1 MLNFTCLGSLYA
13 VAAAHFK
20 GLVRP
25 YTVPCDRPAKQNY
38 PEGKDKQE
46 QNQKQ

>member
-25 YTVPCDRPAKQNY
+25 YIVPCDRPAKQDY

-46 QNQKQ
+46 QEQKQ

>member
-25 YTVPCDRPAKQNY
+25 SDRPVKQDY
-38 PEGKDKQE
+38 LEGKDKQE
-46 QNQKQ
+46 QEQKQ